1 MTNLLQTP
9 TASRPSDLPSF
20 SRLRARRIL
29 VVVVL
34 ALGLVLLGPSVAGAR
49 DSSARKLGRGVS
61 NIGLGVLAIP
71 GQIVR
76 TTRDRGPFIG
86 ATWGFAK
93 GGQRTRRRL
102 RTADLFFRGAAE
114 FQADHEARVPLAVFQ
129 RDRQAYTLGGAPARS
144 TSRSPGHLRDGRY
157 PNCLANGMNRSCNRL
172 TSPGVISSSKSS
184 RPNTSRID
192 PDACSTPISR
202 VCGARRGIGR

>member
-9 TASRPSDLPSF
+9 STSINSDLPSF

-86 ATWGFAK
+86 ATWGFA
-93 GGQRTRRRL
+93 
-102 RTADLFFRGAAE
+102 RGVGFMVASE
-114 FQADHEARVPLAVFQ
+114 LVGVYEL
-129 RDRQAYTLGGAPARS
+129 
-144 TSRSPGHLRDGRY
+144 
-157 PNCLANGMNRSCNRL
+157 L
-172 TSPGVISSSKSS
+172 TSSFEAP
-184 RPNTSRID
+184 PNFK
-192 PDACSTPISR
+192 PIMKPEFPWQYFSETDKPIR
-202 VCGARRGIGR
+202 